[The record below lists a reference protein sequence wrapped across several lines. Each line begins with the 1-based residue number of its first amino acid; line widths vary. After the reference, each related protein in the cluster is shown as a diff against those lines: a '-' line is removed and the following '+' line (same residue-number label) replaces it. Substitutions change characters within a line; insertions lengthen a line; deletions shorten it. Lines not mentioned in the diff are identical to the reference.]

1 MTKSYMNKKLMLL
14 LLLGSLLLGCRA
26 KKKPTEMA
34 PVEVSSLASLRM
46 EQLFSKDFRFNEL
59 SISGSI
65 TANMN
70 GQRFSSP
77 MSLKLLRDQKIWMS
91 IKPMLG
97 IEAFRLLI
105 TPDSVFVIDR
115 LNRQFM
121 AEPFSWLSDITKA
134 PLSFAVLQDLLLN
147 NSSFLRGIKP
157 SDAPNNQLQLSNNQ
171 LQYLLLPDERGDK
184 LKQIQVKQEAQQLQI
199 TYLSNQEVAGASV
212 PKSMQM
218 QLEGGEKGAIDIIFS
233 KFAIENGQSYPFSI
247 PNSYS
252 RVD

>member
-1 MTKSYMNKKLMLL
+1 MSKKLVVL
-14 LLLGSLLLGCRA
+14 LLLGSLLLGCRS
-26 KKKPTEMA
+26 KKKG
-34 PVEVSSLASLRM
+34 VEVPVVATERASLASKRM
-46 EQLFSKDFRFNEL
+46 EQLFRHDFRFSEL
-59 SISGSI
+59 SISGTI
-65 TANMN
+65 TADMN

-77 MSLKLLRDQKIWMS
+77 MQMKLQRDQKIWMS

-105 TPDSVFVIDR
+105 RPDSVFVIDR
-115 LNRQFM
+115 LNRQYM
-121 AEPFSWLSDITKA
+121 AEPFAWLSEKTKA
-134 PLSFAVLQDLLLN
+134 PLTFAVLQDLLLN
-147 NSSFLRGIKP
+147 NSSFLRGIKATDGP
-157 SDAPNNQLQLSNNQ
+157 DNQLQLSQ
-171 LQYLLLPDERGDK
+171 QPLEYLLLTDEQGNK
-184 LKQIQVKQEAQQLQI
+184 LKQILVKQEAQQLQI
-199 TYLSNQEVAGASV
+199 SYLTNQEIAGASV